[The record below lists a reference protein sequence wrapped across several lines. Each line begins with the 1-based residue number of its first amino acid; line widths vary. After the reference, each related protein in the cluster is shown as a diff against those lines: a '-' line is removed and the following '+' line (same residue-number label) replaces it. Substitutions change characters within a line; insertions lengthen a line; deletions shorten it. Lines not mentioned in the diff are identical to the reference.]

1 MNQMLADQGA
11 PMPPRSTGVVRDHGS
26 RQGTRVD
33 DLPIGSGALRDIL
46 TVSIGTHEVVAGP
59 ADSPFRF
66 KVVVR
71 PDGSV
76 LQ

>member
-1 MNQMLADQGA
+1 MKVLDLEGI
-11 PMPPRSTGVVRDHGS
+11 VVRDRGS

-33 DLPIGSGALRDIL
+33 DMPIGSGTLRDIL
-46 TVSIGTHEVVAGP
+46 SLSIGTHEVVAGP

-71 PDGSV
+71 PDTSA